1 MERGTVG
8 YKSVC
13 NRPVRG
19 TEFYFAAI
27 KVVADLTIK
36 SQGKP
41 GVALQFVSNI
51 YKFQREAKVYK

>member
-8 YKSVC
+8 YKSVY
-13 NRPVRG
+13 NKPVRR
-19 TEFYFAAI
+19 TEFYFAVI

-36 SQGKP
+36 GQGIP

-51 YKFQREAKVYK
+51 